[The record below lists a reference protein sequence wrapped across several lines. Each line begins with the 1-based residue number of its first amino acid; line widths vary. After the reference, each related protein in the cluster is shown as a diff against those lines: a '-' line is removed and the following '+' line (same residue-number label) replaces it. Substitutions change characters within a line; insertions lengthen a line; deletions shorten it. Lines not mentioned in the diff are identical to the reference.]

1 MTIKIKEEADYKMIH
16 SLSNFLL
23 DKIDPRYKEVVS
35 EEIEKIVEVLEI
47 KNDLLSSKDQ
57 LIKILQINNA
67 TLKYLINC
75 K

>member
-1 MTIKIKEEADYKMIH
+1 MTIKIKEEADYKMIY

-35 EEIEKIVEVLEI
+35 NEIEKIIEVLEI